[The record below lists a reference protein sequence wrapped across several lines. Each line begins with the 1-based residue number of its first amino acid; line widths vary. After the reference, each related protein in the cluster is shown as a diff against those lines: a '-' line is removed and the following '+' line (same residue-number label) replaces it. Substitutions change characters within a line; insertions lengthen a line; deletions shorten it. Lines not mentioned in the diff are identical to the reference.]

1 MSSSTLTAVAI
12 VLAVSSLILLVFMYL
27 DGRKSRLDKR
37 LQDLTGAGAADS
49 ENETMVQFAQSALP
63 HMAKPL
69 VPEGQEE
76 RTRLQARL
84 VHAGLYG
91 RQGMQVFLGVKMV
104 LIVVPAFLAVLAGI
118 LNIIPLDYGL
128 IGGTFLGFAGI
139 LGPSIWLRRRTINR
153 QQILRRAIPDA
164 LDMLVI
170 CLEGGLSLPGSL
182 RRIAGELR
190 SAHPLLASEL
200 SIVQR
205 EVQLGLSTGESLREF
220 GSRADLDEI
229 RNLASVILQS
239 ERYGASL
246 VKALRV
252 HADTLRQKRMYYA
265 EEMAQKAATKML
277 FPTLLLIFPGI
288 FIVVLGPAV
297 FIIFNTL
304 KTMR

>member
-1 MSSSTLTAVAI
+1 
-12 VLAVSSLILLVFMYL
+12 
-27 DGRKSRLDKR
+27 
-37 LQDLTGAGAADS
+37 
-49 ENETMVQFAQSALP
+49 
-63 HMAKPL
+63 
-69 VPEGQEE
+69 
-76 RTRLQARL
+76 
-84 VHAGLYG
+84 LYG
-91 RQGMQVFLGVKMV
+91 RQAMQVFLGVKMV
-104 LIVVPAFLAVLAGI
+104 LIIVPAALAVLAGVS
-118 LNIIPLDYGL
+118 NIVPLDYGL

-139 LGPSIWLRRRTINR
+139 FGPSIWLRRRTIHR
-153 QQILRRAIPDA
+153 QQSLRRAIPDA

-170 CLEGGLSLPGSL
+170 CLEGGLSLSGSL

-190 SAHPLLASEL
+190 TAHPLLASEL

-220 GSRADLDEI
+220 GSRSDLDEI

-252 HADTLRQKRMYYA
+252 HSDTLRQKRMFYA